1 MQHGKLDFCPFFIL
15 IVKERERERE
25 KLHLSEMSL
34 FDFIPGSNLRE
45 KLQTVVSC
53 NCCERHQINK
63 PQVLAPW
70 VETPWN
76 NSQNYLTG
84 CDCDCRHLARFICR
98 YCDEDEDQD
107 EQEQEP
113 EEPETYYSYALSYNT
128 TDISSGEII
137 D

>member
-1 MQHGKLDFCPFFIL
+1 MSNIDLSFID
-15 IVKERERERE
+15 
-25 KLHLSEMSL
+25 S
-34 FDFIPGSNLRE
+34 IPGSNLRE
-45 KLQTVVSC
+45 KLQHVANC

-63 PQVLAPW
+63 PRVLAPW

-113 EEPETYYSYALSYNT
+113 EEPETYYSYALSYNN